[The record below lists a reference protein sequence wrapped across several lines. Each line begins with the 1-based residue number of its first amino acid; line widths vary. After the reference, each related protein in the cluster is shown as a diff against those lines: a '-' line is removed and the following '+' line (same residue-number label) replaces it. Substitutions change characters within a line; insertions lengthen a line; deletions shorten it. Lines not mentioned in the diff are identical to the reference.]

1 MQWAL
6 AQGSLLLGAWHMGI
20 QERYSNMIAD
30 EREMQ
35 SGRGHRN
42 ALEPLYR
49 FCKTRQHEH
58 RKPAGM
64 RTHLGEADRLRFLA
78 EALTAEVEAVLADE
92 TSLVGAEAAA
102 KRGRSAY
109 APRLARPSPTS
120 ILRSIA
126 RLLLP
131 LSHSRTA
138 YAYH

>member
-1 MQWAL
+1 MDDDGERRQGETESDEMRGCKVLQELTGSTGKATMRTTL
-6 AQGSLLLGAWHMGI
+6 DVRRGERAHLLETDGGSL
-20 QERYSNMIAD
+20 
-30 EREMQ
+30 
-35 SGRGHRN
+35 
-42 ALEPLYR
+42 
-49 FCKTRQHEH
+49 
-58 RKPAGM
+58 
-64 RTHLGEADRLRFLA
+64 LA
-78 EALTAEVEAVLADE
+78 EALTAEVKAVLADE

>member
-42 ALEPLYR
+42 APQPLYR

-64 RTHLGEADRLRFLA
+64 RTHLGEADRLRLLA

-92 TSLVGAEAAA
+92 TSLMAAQAAVTHAIERGAREEFA
-102 KRGRSAY
+102 
-109 APRLARPSPTS
+109 
-120 ILRSIA
+120 
-126 RLLLP
+126 
-131 LSHSRTA
+131 
-138 YAYH
+138 

>member
-35 SGRGHRN
+35 SGRRHRN

-49 FCKTRQHEH
+49 FCRTHQHN
-58 RKPAGM
+58 RRRPAGT
-64 RTHLGEADRLRFLA
+64 RTHLGEADRLRLLA

-92 TSLVGAEAAA
+92 TSLMAAQAAITHAIEQGAC
-102 KRGRSAY
+102 GGSA
-109 APRLARPSPTS
+109 
-120 ILRSIA
+120 
-126 RLLLP
+126 
-131 LSHSRTA
+131 
-138 YAYH
+138 

>member
-1 MQWAL
+1 MDDDGERRQGETESDEMRGCKVLQELTGSTGKATMRTTL
-6 AQGSLLLGAWHMGI
+6 DVRRGERAYLLETDGGSL
-20 QERYSNMIAD
+20 
-30 EREMQ
+30 
-35 SGRGHRN
+35 
-42 ALEPLYR
+42 
-49 FCKTRQHEH
+49 
-58 RKPAGM
+58 
-64 RTHLGEADRLRFLA
+64 LA
-78 EALTAEVEAVLADE
+78 EALTAEVKAVLADE